1 MRRATPYLIAFLC
14 ALLLTACA
22 GAANA
27 LEPAITELV
36 KNGDLTPE
44 QGKMVLS
51 AVAGGFDW
59 GALGDKALNT
69 AITLVLGY
77 FGIRQWR
84 GTPAKRKGSS
94 PS

>member
-1 MRRATPYLIAFLC
+1 MRRATPYLIIFLG

-27 LEPAITELV
+27 LEPVIKELV
-36 KNGDLTPE
+36 ADGTITKE
-44 QGKMVLS
+44 QGTAVLS
-51 AVAGGFDW
+51 AVAGSFDW

-84 GTPAKRKGSS
+84 GTPAKRKGNNAS
-94 PS
+94 